1 MYGPKNKRLTVNVSD
16 ELMAKIKGYAAFS
29 NIPLGTFV
37 NRLLIEKI
45 KKIEKGEDAFV
56 KIERRK

>member
-45 KKIEKGEDAFV
+45 KKIEKGEDAFI
-56 KIERRK
+56 KIERRQ